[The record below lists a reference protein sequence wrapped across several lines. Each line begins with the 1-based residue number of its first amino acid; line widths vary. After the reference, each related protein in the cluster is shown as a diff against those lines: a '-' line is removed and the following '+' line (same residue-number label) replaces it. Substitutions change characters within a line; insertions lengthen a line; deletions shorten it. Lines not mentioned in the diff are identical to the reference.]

1 MKSGEVIQGKYR
13 LDKRLGVGGMGEVW
27 RATHLGTGRE
37 CAIKFMHAHIAASS
51 LSRDRF
57 AREARVSAQINH
69 PSIID
74 VFDVGEHDEDTLY
87 LVMELLSGMLLVDAF
102 AGDPPLTVRD
112 FLAVMHD
119 VVEAL
124 GAAHAAGI
132 IHRDIKPENIF
143 LHRDRVSGVSVPKV
157 LDFGIAKLE
166 GGSEP
171 SKTATGAVL
180 GSPRYMSPEQS
191 RGAAGLDG
199 RSDLW
204 SCGVILFEG
213 LTGTL
218 PYQGD
223 SFSSL
228 IIAINT
234 LPPAS
239 IDAVAPSLPEAVRSI
254 VRDCLKPVDQ
264 RVANAAELAA
274 RLALALED
282 PTLAHIPLA
291 RSHQADATSTLTAG
305 MRFRSSASE
314 PISSPIPSRALLT
327 IPPSSGRPAVSAP
340 SSSPSPD
347 PGAATPL
354 FRPVARTVPI
364 TGEAQ
369 ARMQKHLAAAEEK
382 KQPKA
387 FVPTARTA
395 KMDSR
400 IFDDANR
407 IIEAKRAAAG
417 GPLPAPPPQSLQ
429 PQHLQQQSPQ
439 PRPQPIPMQPTLL
452 SQSSQPHPP
461 MQPQP
466 SQPPRQM
473 QPSYPAM
480 QPQPSQPPRQMQP
493 SYPAMQP
500 QPSRQMQPSY
510 PAMQPHPSHP
520 SIPPQ
525 PSYASIPP
533 LPSVAPGPPPIP
545 AAPPPLGPQAT
556 LLSQVPAPAVVAS
569 APARSG
575 GGMRITAAVLAFTLV
590 GLVAVLVVVLRRPV
604 APLPEVHAQPSG
616 VSSAA
621 P

>member
-13 LDKRLGVGGMGEVW
+13 LDKRLGLGGMGEVW

-37 CAIKFMHAHIAASS
+37 FAIKLMHAHIAASS

-74 VFDVGEHDEDTLY
+74 VFDVGAHDEDTLY
-87 LVMELLSGMLLVDAF
+87 LVMELLSGMPLDDAF

-180 GSPRYMSPEQS
+180 GSPRYMSPEQARS
-191 RGAAGLDG
+191 SSGLDG

-218 PYQGD
+218 PYEGD

-228 IIAINT
+228 VIAINT

-239 IDAVAPSLPEAVRSI
+239 IDAVAPSLPEAVRAI
-254 VRDCLKPVDQ
+254 VRDCLKPVAQ
-264 RVANAAELAA
+264 RVANAPELAS

-282 PTLAHIPLA
+282 PTLASIPLA
-291 RSHQADATSTLTAG
+291 RSREADATSTLTAG
-305 MRFRSSASE
+305 MRFRSSASD

-327 IPPSSGRPAVSAP
+327 IPPSSGRPPASA
-340 SSSPSPD
+340 SPPPPD
-347 PGAATPL
+347 ASAASPL

-369 ARMQKHLAAAEEK
+369 ARIQKHIEAAEEK

-387 FVPTARTA
+387 FVPSARTA

-400 IFDDANR
+400 IFDEANR
-407 IIEAKRAAAG
+407 VVEAKHAAAG
-417 GPLPAPPPQSLQ
+417 APPPQSLQ
-429 PQHLQQQSPQ
+429 HQQLQHQQSPPQSSQ
-439 PRPQPIPMQPTLL
+439 PRPPQPIPMQPTLL
-452 SQSSQPHPP
+452 SQQPSQPHPP

-466 SQPPRQM
+466 SQPP
-473 QPSYPAM
+473 
-480 QPQPSQPPRQMQP
+480 
-493 SYPAMQP
+493 
-500 QPSRQMQPSY
+500 SRQMQPSY
-510 PAMQPHPSHP
+510 PPMQPHPSHP
-520 SIPPQ
+520 SMHPSHPAMQPQASRQMHPSYSTMPPQ
-525 PSYASIPP
+525 SSSRQPLSSQPVITPRPSSSPQPGAAFASRPP
-533 LPSVAPGPPPIP
+533 LPSVAPGAPPIV
-545 AAPPPLGPQAT
+545 AA
-556 LLSQVPAPAVVAS
+556 

-575 GGMRITAAVLAFTLV
+575 GGMRITAAVLAFALV

-604 APLPEVHAQPSG
+604 APRSAGPAQPSAL
-616 VSSAA
+616 SSAA